1 VAAAAWHSS
10 GIGALGTDEPS
21 HPGRPPVP
29 VVHTP
34 QASALTANPPV
45 AAALAGEQLQG
56 WLRIAPA
63 GLRVAVVLRGSTRPR
78 RQVQLLRSA
87 VPGA

>member
-1 VAAAAWHSS
+1 
-10 GIGALGTDEPS
+10 
-21 HPGRPPVP
+21 
-29 VVHTP
+29 
-34 QASALTANPPV
+34 V
-45 AAALAGEQLQG
+45 AAALAEEQLQG

-63 GLRVAVVLRGSTRPR
+63 GLRVAVVLRGSTRSR

>member
-1 VAAAAWHSS
+1 MRWAPTNLATRDGHGFRLS
-10 GIGALGTDEPS
+10 TP
-21 HPGRPPVP
+21 
-29 VVHTP
+29 P
-34 QASALTANPPV
+34 QASALTAYPPV
-45 AAALAGEQLQG
+45 AAALAEERLQG

-63 GLRVAVVLRGSTRPR
+63 GLWVAVVLRGSTRPR